1 MAQGFEVSCTQ
12 CDVEPAVVIQGGTM
26 RPSLFESAAGYC
38 RHCDLLVDC
47 QVPAPINDLA
57 VMAEDLPKDASEL
70 LALAVR
76 LRQKPRCPQ
85 CDRQVL
91 RLKLWETDEEAA
103 AQGEDVRRPKCRRC
117 GEQALKAQVCMDLD

>member
-12 CDVEPAVVIQGGTM
+12 CDVEPAVVIQGRTM

-38 RHCDLLVDC
+38 RHCDRLVDGE
-47 QVPAPINDLA
+47 VPAPINDLA

-76 LRQKPRCPQ
+76 LRRKPHCPH

-91 RLKLWETDEEAA
+91 RLKLWATDEEAA
-103 AQGEDVRRPKCRRC
+103 AKGGVVERPRCRKC
-117 GEQALKAQVCMDLD
+117 GEKGLRARVVAHLD

>member
-47 QVPAPINDLA
+47 QVPASINDLA
-57 VMAEDLPKDASEL
+57 AVAEDLPKNTGEL

-76 LRQKPRCPQ
+76 LRRKPHCPH

-91 RLKLWETDEEAA
+91 RLKLWATDEEAA
-103 AQGEDVRRPKCRRC
+103 AKGADVRRPKCRRC
-117 GEQALKAQVCMDLD
+117 GEQALKARVCVDLD